1 MLAKELGDDGGRGGI
16 GGVFGLTEGAVP
28 EDGLGGF

>member
-16 GGVFGLTEGAVP
+16 GGVFGLAESAVP